1 MVRSIERETFILVI
15 NELIFVT
22 NKYFRLYRHRAVPRV
37 LWRVVLISKLRQ
49 SASTGELRFYWH
61 RAVRECLGSCG
72 GSLVQL
78 LNCGVLYSY
87 PRCVSLSIQLGYHSY
102 PGGNYRSS
110 SMYIKKKGVDPLRA
124 MYRRLSLPT
133 FISENIYRTI
143 YKIWFFFLLFPV
155 DFATDGWSWIFP
167 FYVHIVYHISD
178 YIVNNIS
185 SPTGPPM
192 VLLRL

>member
-15 NELIFVT
+15 NELIFVK

-102 PGGNYRSS
+102 PGGNYRNS
-110 SMYIKKKGVDPLRA
+110 SMWIYKKKALIRCELCIVEYPF
-124 MYRRLSLPT
+124 RLLLVKTYTGLS
-133 FISENIYRTI
+133 IRYD
-143 YKIWFFFLLFPV
+143 FFFPLFQSTLQLMV
-155 DFATDGWSWIFP
+155 GLEYFP
-167 FYVHIVYHISD
+167 STYISF
-178 YIVNNIS
+178 IT
-185 SPTGPPM
+185 SPIT
-192 VLLRL
+192 